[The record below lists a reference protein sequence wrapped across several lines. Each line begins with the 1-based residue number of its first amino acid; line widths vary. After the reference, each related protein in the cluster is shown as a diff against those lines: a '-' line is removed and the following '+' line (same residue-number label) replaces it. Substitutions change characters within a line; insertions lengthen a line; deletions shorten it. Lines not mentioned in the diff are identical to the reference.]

1 MSIGKPDLAS
11 RLKRD
16 GRDVMKG
23 VPKGVSIRGRGSFD
37 PVVGQRRKSLNVK
50 CCGKSTSPDI
60 LEHSTFF
67 PTLYSPLYVPCC
79 FSDTNWPQPYGV
91 NPSVETVGNWHTTR
105 TCRVL
110 DRPPRTKS
118 ESSNF
123 SIKGSLIRRRLH
135 PHVGLLSW
143 TA

>member
-1 MSIGKPDLAS
+1 M
-11 RLKRD
+11 
-16 GRDVMKG
+16 
-23 VPKGVSIRGRGSFD
+23 
-37 PVVGQRRKSLNVK
+37 VVQRRKSLNVEMLWQI
-50 CCGKSTSPDI
+50 DI
-60 LEHSTFF
+60 AQHLGTFHI
-67 PTLYSPLYVPCC
+67 LSHPLQSAIRSVL
-79 FSDTNWPQPYGV
+79 FVLDTNWPQPYGV

-110 DRPPRTKS
+110 DRPPRTTS